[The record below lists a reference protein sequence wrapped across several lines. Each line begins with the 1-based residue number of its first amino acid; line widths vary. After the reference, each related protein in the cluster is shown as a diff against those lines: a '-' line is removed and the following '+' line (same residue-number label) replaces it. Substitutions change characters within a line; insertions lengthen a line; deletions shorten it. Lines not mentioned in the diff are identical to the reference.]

1 MQRPRGQNKKN
12 ITQKYID
19 IYIYVY
25 VDESRSVAGA
35 TYVWGNSWLT
45 SKQNVFTLCLIPR
58 DLGAAMC
65 DCVRLFLTLHVSVCM
80 YVCLGPGIAVS
91 AMSLYDHTI

>member
-1 MQRPRGQNKKN
+1 M
-12 ITQKYID
+12 
-19 IYIYVY
+19 
-25 VDESRSVAGA
+25 AGA

-65 DCVRLFLTLHVSVCM
+65 DYVRLFLTLSVSVC
-80 YVCLGPGIAVS
+80 VCLGPGIAVS
-91 AMSLYDHTI
+91 SMSLYDHTI